1 MLLKEF
7 NEYINN
13 HMVLEVTDDA
23 MIALLERNVEKIRLG
38 VKGGG
43 CAGYEYIFAEDIL
56 RPGDEVF
63 DYGRFS
69 FLVDKM
75 SQPFLQGVTV
85 DYVREG
91 LNEFFKLLNPNETT
105 SCGCGVSVQFNEDLV
120 SES

>member
-13 HMVLEVTDDA
+13 HMVEVTDDA
-23 MIALLERNVEKIRLG
+23 MIALLERNVKKIRLG

-43 CAGYEYIFAEDIL
+43 CVGYEYIFAEDIL
-56 RPGDEVF
+56 RPGDEVS

-69 FLVDKM
+69 FLVDEM
-75 SQPFLQGVTV
+75 SQPYLKGVTV

>member
-1 MLLKEF
+1 
-7 NEYINN
+7 
-13 HMVLEVTDDA
+13 MVEVTDDA
-23 MIALLERNVEKIRLG
+23 MIALIERNVEKIRLG
-38 VKGGG
+38 VKEAG
-43 CAGYEYIFAEDIL
+43 CVGYEYIFAEDIL

-75 SQPFLQGVTV
+75 SQPFLQDVTV

-105 SCGCGVSVQFNEDLV
+105 SCGCGVSVQFNEDII
-120 SES
+120 SKS

>member
-1 MLLKEF
+1 
-7 NEYINN
+7 
-13 HMVLEVTDDA
+13 MVEVTDDA
-23 MIALLERNVEKIRLG
+23 MIALMERNVPKIRLG
-38 VKGGG
+38 VKEAG
-43 CAGYEYIFAEDIL
+43 CVGYEYIFAEDIL
-56 RPGDEVF
+56 REGDEVV

-69 FLVDKM
+69 FLIDKM

-105 SCGCGVSVQFNEDLV
+105 SCGCGVSVQFNEDII